1 MQLTGKQIVNK
12 GIIYNVD
19 EKGIQQQGVDVR
31 IKRIS
36 KVSSGLQNG
45 LNTFNSLFMGKSELE
60 IVKDMFEGTGLI
72 PCSGKTSIPK
82 TMEVTP
88 IPNPDSGT
96 DTWYLREGYYEVE
109 FMEGCEIPADC
120 AMYFKTRS
128 SLVRCG
134 ADVRSGQFD
143 GGFKT
148 ENMGAFLKVEL
159 PIRIDVGARVAQA
172 IVSET
177 YPVDEDKLY
186 DGQWQNDQQRT

>member
-1 MQLTGKQIVNK
+1 MQLTGKQIVNQ
-12 GIIYNVD
+12 GIISGVCD
-19 EKGIQQQGVDVR
+19 EGIQQQGVDVR

-72 PCSGKTSIPK
+72 PYSGKTSIPK
-82 TMEVTP
+82 TMDVTP

-96 DTWYLREGYYEVE
+96 ETWYLHEGYYEVE
-109 FMEGCEIPADC
+109 FMEGCKIPANC

-143 GGFKT
+143 GGFET
-148 ENMGAFLKVEL
+148 ENMGAFLKVDL

-172 IVSET
+172 IVTET
-177 YPVDEDKLY
+177 YPVDAENLY
-186 DGQWQNDQQRT
+186 DGQWQNDKQRN